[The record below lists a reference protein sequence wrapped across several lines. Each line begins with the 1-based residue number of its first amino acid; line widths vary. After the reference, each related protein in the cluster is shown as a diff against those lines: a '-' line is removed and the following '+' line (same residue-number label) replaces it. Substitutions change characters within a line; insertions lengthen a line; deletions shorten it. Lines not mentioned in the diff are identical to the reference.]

1 MPAEPYDNDPGPDM
15 PGTPGTRHS
24 PGSPGA
30 AGTPGTPDVPDV
42 LALDLESLRTVDH
55 PVLSTLVSELRE
67 RVATPGTQALWGFDN
82 AM

>member
-1 MPAEPYDNDPGPDM
+1 MPAEPHDNDPGPDVPDA
-15 PGTPGTRHS
+15 PGGPGAPGASETPGT
-24 PGSPGA
+24 
-30 AGTPGTPDVPDV
+30 PDV

-55 PVLSTLVSELRE
+55 PVLSALVSELRE